1 MEKLLKLEITSPEK
15 IVYAGS
21 VKSVTAPTILGE
33 SQILFNHAN
42 LVSILGIGRVIIN
55 DENDNIIKYAA
66 SGGIIEVK
74 NNCISILAEDIERSD
89 EINIEK
95 ENEVLSQ
102 ALDELKSFKSDKDKV
117 FEIIDKEKNKIK
129 IAK

>member
-21 VKSVTAPTILGE
+21 VKSVTVPAILGE

-42 LVSILGIGRVIIN
+42 LVSILGIGRIIIN
-55 DENDNIIKYAA
+55 EENDNIIKYAA

-74 NNCISILAEDIERSD
+74 NNYISILAEDIERSD

-117 FEIIDKEKNKIK
+117 FEIIEKEKNKIK

>member
-15 IVYAGS
+15 IVYVGS
-21 VKSVTAPTILGE
+21 VKSVTVPAILGE

-42 LVSILGIGRVIIN
+42 LVSILGIGRIIIN
-55 DENDNIIKYAA
+55 EENDNIIKYAA

-74 NNCISILAEDIERSD
+74 NNYISILAEDIERSD

-117 FEIIDKEKNKIK
+117 FEIIEKEKNKIK